1 MRYLYFTLFIF
12 YSFFINAQHLNLHLN
27 ENNDINQYLYL
38 DKFNF
43 HTSFKP
49 ALKSSISF
57 STDSLLLSNYPNN
70 YKNKYLKNF
79 FSDYLFT
86 LRGDDYYVT
95 VSPII
100 SFTLGVETIEKKN
113 TFNNTRGY
121 LVEGVLG
128 EKISFSTSFS
138 ENQSVFPNYLD
149 TLIRKNNVVPG
160 QGYARIFK
168 NTGFDY
174 AMSSGYVSYKPN
186 KMFLLQFGH
195 GKHFI
200 GDGYR
205 SLLLSDNS
213 FNYPFLKIQTNFSK
227 IQYTNLYCELMD
239 INYFKTHLTDNIDQ
253 MGYPKKYLSSHYLSY
268 NFTTKF
274 NISLFESVVW
284 RMNHAPGAKGFDI
297 NYLNPIAMLR
307 PIEYSLNSPDNV
319 LIGLNSKYIFK
330 KSYLYGQLI
339 IDEFSLKDLRK
350 DNGFWGNKIGYQFG
364 YKIFDALSIK
374 RLSLQAEYNYV
385 RPYTYAHHNPQ
396 QNYAHYNQPLAHPLG
411 ANFSE
416 LLFLLNYKY
425 HRLEI
430 SGKIIFSKY
439 GGKILNDPTSY
450 GNDLYFSTGNYAE
463 QEGLIAMGSGR
474 PSDFGI
480 QIYQG
485 NLTKIEY
492 KSLNISYIIN
502 PLTNLKLNFGLVLR
516 NQNNENG
523 SLNTRFFNFGLI
535 SDIFNY
541 YYDI

>member
-12 YSFFINAQHLNLHLN
+12 QSFFINAQHLTLN
-27 ENNDINQYLYL
+27 QNMSNDINKYLYS

-43 HTSFKP
+43 QTSFKP
-49 ALKSSISF
+49 ILKSCISF
-57 STDSLLLSNYPNN
+57 SVDSLLISNYPNK
-70 YKNKYLKNF
+70 YDNKYLKKIFSEHLF
-79 FSDYLFT
+79 FLE
-86 LRGDDYYVT
+86 GDDYNVT
-95 VSPII
+95 VSPIV
-100 SFTLGVETIEKKN
+100 SFLVGQETVENKN
-113 TFNNTRGY
+113 TFVNTRGY
-121 LVEGVLG
+121 LVEGALG
-128 EKISFSTSFS
+128 KKISFSTSFS
-138 ENQSVFPNYLD
+138 ENQAVFPNYLD
-149 TLIRKNNVVPG
+149 TFIRTNNIVPG
-160 QGYARIFK
+160 QGYARNFK

-205 SLLLSDNS
+205 SLLMSDNS

-253 MGYPKKYLSSHYLSY
+253 IGYPKKYLSSHYLSY
-268 NFTTKF
+268 NITNKL
-274 NISLFESVVW
+274 NISFFESVVW
-284 RMNHAPGAKGFDI
+284 RVNHAPGTKGFDI
-297 NYLNPIAMLR
+297 NYLNPITMLR
-307 PIEYSLNSPDNV
+307 PIEFSLNSPDNV
-319 LIGLNSKYIFK
+319 LIGLNSKYMFN

-339 IDEFSLKDLRK
+339 IDEFSLNDLRQ
-350 DNGFWGNKIGYQFG
+350 DNGFWGNKLGYQFG

-416 LLFLLNYKY
+416 LLFLLNYKNQ
-425 HRLEI
+425 RFEI

-439 GGKILNDPTSY
+439 GGKVLNDPTSY

-463 QEGLIAMGSGR
+463 QEGLVAMGTGR

-480 QIYQG
+480 EMYQG
-485 NLTKIEY
+485 NLIKIEY
-492 KSLNISYIIN
+492 KSLNLSYILN
-502 PLTNLKLNFGLVLR
+502 PLTNLKLNFGFVLR
-516 NQNNENG
+516 KQNNDYG
-523 SLNTRFFNFGLI
+523 SLKTRYFKFGLM
-535 SDIFNY
+535 SDLFNY